1 MTMSLNKTLKSELLK
16 VDPQRIEFDHK
27 NNPRED
33 YGDIKSLMN
42 FIEENGTEGLPPIK
56 VKAFKDAKGTE
67 RFTLI
72 HGYRRM
78 TAISRLI
85 EKGVEIK
92 RVIARPVP
100 KGYTD
105 KDELLDHISE
115 NSGMKLNAMEEAN
128 VFEQL
133 LKYGWSQAEIA
144 KRIGKTQSHVS
155 QVLKLAGSSEYIKDT
170 VAKGLIS
177 GALVVKVLNENKGD
191 EKAVERILKASVSKL
206 EETGDKK
213 VTKKNLQVT
222 RVSKY
227 RKLFN
232 GAYAQLRNKETSA
245 DKLKALKEKVEPII
259 KMLEESE
266 DADALAKKLLE
277 IV

>member
-1 MTMSLNKTLKSELLK
+1 MSLNKTLKSELLK
-16 VDPQRIEFDHK
+16 IDPQRIEFDHK

-42 FIEENGTEGLPPIK
+42 FIEVNGTDGLPPIK
-56 VKAFKDAKGTE
+56 VKAFKDDKGTE

-78 TAISRLI
+78 TAIARLI
-85 EKGVEIK
+85 EQGVEIK

-133 LKYGWSQAEIA
+133 IKYGWSQAEIA

-155 QVLKLAGSSEYIKDT
+155 QVMKLAGSSDYVKDT

-177 GALVVKVLNENKGD
+177 GALVVKVLNEHKGD
-191 EKAVERILKASVSKL
+191 EQAAERIIKASVKKL
-206 EETGDKK
+206 EETGDKR
-213 VTKKNLQVT
+213 VTKKNLQVA

-227 RKLFN
+227 RKLFD
-232 GAYAQLRNKETSA
+232 GAYKTLRERETPA
-245 DKLKALKEKVEPII
+245 AKLKALKEKVEPII
-259 KMLEESE
+259 RMLEEAE
-266 DADALAKKLLE
+266 NPEALAKKLLKL
-277 IV
+277 V